1 MGGSVKVS
9 FTSGQMSQQ
18 VSIPE
23 TNFMGVVQPAA
34 GGQADAPPPESIIAR
49 ALDTPIGSP
58 RLEELLRPESRVS
71 IVVDDITRP
80 TPTRQM
86 LGVLLPRLASLGI
99 PDARINITI
108 ACGLHRKPTEE
119 EKAAIVGP
127 DVLARYDIGYNDARA
142 ERDFTHVFTTS
153 SNTPVHLNNRVKDA
167 DLVITLGIIKCHAFA
182 GFTGGAKSIIPGV
195 SSRAT
200 ILNNHRFT
208 FIEYPNGLLGDADAC
223 ATRRD
228 MEEAAQ
234 RLPLFIVN
242 AVRDIRGQLIGV
254 FAGHVVRAHREGVK
268 LFRSIA
274 EQTLGGQADI
284 ILLEGGYS
292 SRMHLYQ
299 AIGSI
304 DAIISTRKPAV
315 RTGGTVV
322 LFAECRDG
330 MGTKLFHAAFSGHS
344 DPLSVLQHLSTSPA
358 QDDQWSVQRLAFFL
372 TRIKI
377 GIVSSGLRD
386 GDLSSLG
393 ISRHETMQQA
403 LDRALLQHGAD
414 ARVAVIKSPDFLI
427 LNAR

>member
-1 MGGSVKVS
+1 VGGSVQVT
-9 FTSGQMSQQ
+9 FASGQMSQQ
-18 VSIPE
+18 VSIPDA
-23 TNFMGVVQPAA
+23 NFMGVVQPAA
-34 GGQADAPPPESIIAR
+34 GADSGVMPPESTIER
-49 ALDTPIGSP
+49 AIDNPIGAP
-58 RLEELLRPESRVS
+58 RLEKLLRPGSRVS
-71 IVVDDITRP
+71 ILVDDITRP

-86 LGVLLPRLASLGI
+86 LAVLLPRLASLGV

-108 ACGLHRKPTEE
+108 ACGLHRKPTQEE
-119 EKAAIVGP
+119 QATILGP
-127 DVLARYDIGYNDARA
+127 DVAARYDVGYNDARA
-142 ERDFTHVFTTS
+142 EQDFTHVFTTS
-153 SNTPVHLNNRVKDA
+153 SNTPVHLNKRVRDA
-167 DLVITLGIIKCHAFA
+167 DLLIALGVIKCHAFA

-200 ILNNHRFT
+200 ILSNHRFS

-223 ATRRD
+223 AARRD

-254 FAGHVVRAHREGVK
+254 FAGHVVQAHRAGVK

-274 EQTLGGQADI
+274 EQGVDGQADI
-284 ILLEGGYS
+284 VLLEGGYS

-315 RTGGTVV
+315 KTGGTVV

-330 MGTKLFHAAFSGHS
+330 MGTKLFHTAFSAHS
-344 DPLSVLQHLSTSPA
+344 DPASLLEHMRTSPA

-372 TRIKI
+372 TRIRI
-377 GIVSSGLRD
+377 GMVSSGLRN

-393 ISRHETMQQA
+393 IGRYDTMQQA
-403 LDRALLQHGAD
+403 LDQSLRDHGAG
-414 ARVAVIKSPDFLI
+414 ARVLVIKNPDFLI